1 MQYLYLNKD
10 FDDIDDYYEVEKIIT
25 RKSKGKNTLYLI
37 KWLGYPIT
45 DCTWEPISHLDKV
58 KTLVEQFDDNFP
70 NSIDKRQL
78 RKYLDSIN
86 KGNKVNKHRFINRN
100 KIIQKRNV
108 KNKINENN
116 HLIINLEDFSLI
128 NKDLNEDEKV
138 PEVDSLIGG
147 IEIPKQKK
155 DEYKN
160 VEEEPTDLTEDND
173 EPKLIKPII
182 IW

>member
-1 MQYLYLNKD
+1 MQYFDLNKD
-10 FDDIDDYYEVEKIIT
+10 FYDIDDYYEVEKIIT
-25 RKSKGKNTLYLI
+25 RKSKGKNKLYLI

-45 DCTWEPISHLDKV
+45 DCTWEPITHLYKIQ
-58 KTLVEQFDDNFP
+58 TLVKKFDDNYP

-78 RKYLDSIN
+78 RKYLHSIN
-86 KGNKVNKHRFINRN
+86 KGNKHRFINRN

-116 HLIINLEDFSLI
+116 HLIINLEDFSVI
-128 NKDLNEDEKV
+128 NEDLNENEKV

-147 IEIPKQKK
+147 IEIPKLKK

-160 VEEEPTDLTEDND
+160 VEEEPTDLTDGNE